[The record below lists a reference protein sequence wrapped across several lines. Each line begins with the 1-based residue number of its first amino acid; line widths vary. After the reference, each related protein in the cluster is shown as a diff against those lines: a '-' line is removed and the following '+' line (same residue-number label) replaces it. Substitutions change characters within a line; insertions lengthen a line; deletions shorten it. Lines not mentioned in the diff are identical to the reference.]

1 MFINHHHQSGIESLQ
16 EGHLSAA
23 LDFLNKALVE
33 NPCHPDILSDR
44 GFLYIHLR
52 QNELAMKDFDL
63 SLDLQPEYGYRY
75 ASRGYA
81 KDYFEDFDGAIE
93 DYAKAI
99 ELDQK
104 DAISHNN
111 LGILLQKKGEDLEAE
126 LHFQIAD
133 QLNEGEAFQIVE
145 AVEGKQKSLDRVVI
159 PPSDLIRKQENTI
172 SEMKNIFTS
181 KEKFKEFMHFL
192 KNGFKPQ

>member
-1 MFINHHHQSGIESLQ
+1 MFINHHHKSGIESLQ
-16 EGHLSAA
+16 KGNLELA
-23 LDFLNKALVE
+23 LELLNKALAE

-44 GFLYIHLR
+44 GFLYIHLK
-52 QNELAMKDFDL
+52 QNALAMEDFDL
-63 SLDLQPEYGYRY
+63 SLDLQPAYGYRY

-81 KDYFEDFDGAIE
+81 KDYFEDYEGAIE
-93 DYAKAI
+93 DYEKAL
-99 ELDQK
+99 ELDPK

-111 LGILLQKKGEDLEAE
+111 LGILFQQKGEDQKAE
-126 LHFQIAD
+126 LHFQLAD
-133 QLNEGEAFQIVE
+133 QLSEDGSFHIVE
-145 AVEGKQKSLDRVVI
+145 DVQGSQKSLDRVVI

-192 KNGFKPQ
+192 QNGFKIQ